1 MFADNKIVDEYKI
14 EIKINAK
21 LRDYQLEGI
30 NWMARLGQYNLNC
43 ALCDDMGLGKTIQ
56 SLAVVFNESFI
67 RMRET
72 NKRPVSLIICP
83 TTLTFNWLNEVN
95 KFFD

>member
-1 MFADNKIVDEYKI
+1 MKALEEAAKEGLDFLKVFADNKIVDEYKI

-43 ALCDDMGLGKTIQ
+43 ALCDDMGLGKTI
-56 SLAVVFNESFI
+56 
-67 RMRET
+67 
-72 NKRPVSLIICP
+72 
-83 TTLTFNWLNEVN
+83 
-95 KFFD
+95 